1 MSLKKLRL
9 LNLSMNPLTKSKNK
23 SLKSNDENSNSDQ
36 LTNYFNDEW
45 QNIQLNSLESNHIA
59 SNLQTLILNSCYID
73 LRHIECLCEKL
84 VNLSELHL
92 SSNNYSCVTFSKNFV
107 KPSMKILYFNNNNLT
122 HWSEVCKLGK
132 CFPNL
137 INLVLSHNDLTNFK
151 PTDSFC
157 NSNCFEHLQTLI
169 INRLKINDWSVID
182 QLREFPH
189 LKHVRIQNIPL
200 LNTFND
206 EEKYYLLV
214 AHLHESIDSLN
225 GSKISLDDKEN
236 CERKYIRHFMDVAAK
251 PKRYFE
257 LESKHGKLNKLADVN
272 LEIRKRIQVKIN
284 YGDKYMY
291 DKVDVRQT
299 VGDFK
304 KKLEKFVGQPSAKF
318 KLFYID
324 TEARKLMAHFSTE
337 ELKLPNRILHSFNVR
352 DGDEFEIDLKPP
364 QINTVHSTPDH
375 LFQHSNTC
383 STGNTNNLP
392 NLHFHHYNSHF
403 NNNSHHLF
411 NPSSFNSTSSHVSP
425 SKPLPINNRGS
436 KSNSVA
442 NKNNSNESLTTKR
455 TKSNVSFSKSRNKPL
470 NKNEDSKVKTNQNK
484 NIKDEK
490 CKVML
495 GPNEST
501 DASKEFNS
509 SSLPA
514 NMNDL
519 VDYNQIKEQI
529 ESIDSSDTAMDSSV
543 EFTLEAQE
551 VASK

>member
-1 MSLKKLRL
+1 
-9 LNLSMNPLTKSKNK
+9 MNPLAKSKNK
-23 SLKSNDENSNSDQ
+23 SLSSDEENVNNDQ
-36 LTNYFNDEW
+36 LKNYFNNEW
-45 QNIQLNSLESNHIA
+45 QELKHNSLETNHIG
-59 SNLQTLILNSCYID
+59 SNLQTLILNSCFID
-73 LRHIECLCEKL
+73 LRHIECICEKL
-84 VNLSELHL
+84 VNLNELHL
-92 SSNNYSCVTFSKNFV
+92 SSNNYSTITFSKKFV
-107 KPSMKILYFNNNNLT
+107 KPSIKILYFNNNNLT

-137 INLVLSHNDLTNFK
+137 VNLVLSHNDLSNFK

-169 INRLKINDWSVID
+169 INKLKINEWSVID

-225 GSKISLDDKEN
+225 GSKISSDDKEN

-251 PKRYFE
+251 PKRYYE
-257 LESKHGKLNKLADVN
+257 LENKHGKLNKLADVN
-272 LEIRKRIQVKIN
+272 LEIRKRVQVKIN

-304 KKLEKFVGQPSAKF
+304 KKLEKFVGQPATKF

-364 QINTVHSTPDH
+364 QTTTIHSASEH
-375 LFQHSNTC
+375 LFHNSNTC
-383 STGNTNNLP
+383 STTGNTNNLP

-411 NPSSFNSTSSHVSP
+411 NPSSFNSTSSHVTS
-425 SKPLPINNRGS
+425 SKPLPISNRGS
-436 KSNSVA
+436 KSNIIT

-455 TKSNVSFSKSRNKPL
+455 TKPNTLFSKSRIKPANKS
-470 NKNEDSKVKTNQNK
+470 EDSKVKTNQNK
-484 NIKDEK
+484 TSKDEK
-490 CKVML
+490 SKVISAL
-495 GPNEST
+495 NEST
-501 DASKEFNS
+501 EVSKEFNS

-519 VDYNQIKEQI
+519 ANYNQIKELN
-529 ESIDSSDTAMDSSV
+529 ETIDSSDTAMDSSV

-551 VASK
+551 VVSKS

>member
-1 MSLKKLRL
+1 
-9 LNLSMNPLTKSKNK
+9 MNPLKKSKNQ
-23 SLKSNDENSNSDQ
+23 SCLKNDDDDENSKYDH
-36 LTNYFNDEW
+36 LTNYFNSDW
-45 QNIQLNSLESNHIA
+45 QDLQQNSFETKHIG
-59 SNLQTLILNSCYID
+59 SNLNTLILNSCFID

-92 SSNNYSCVTFSKNFV
+92 SSNNYSTITFSKNFV
-107 KPSMKILYFNNNNLT
+107 KPSIKILYFNNNNLT

-132 CFPNL
+132 CFPKL
-137 INLVLSHNDLTNFK
+137 ENLVLSHNDLTNFG
-151 PTDSFC
+151 PCHTQAPDSLFC
-157 NSNCFEHLQTLI
+157 NSNCFENLQTLI
-169 INRLKINDWSVID
+169 INKLKINEWSVID

-225 GSKISLDDKEN
+225 GSKISSDDKEN

-251 PKRYFE
+251 PKRYYE

-304 KKLEKFVGQPSAKF
+304 KKLEKFVGQPSTRF

-364 QINTVHSTPDH
+364 QTTTIHSASEH
-375 LFQHSNTC
+375 LFQHTC
-383 STGNTNNLP
+383 STGNANNLP

-411 NPSSFNSTSSHVSP
+411 NPSSFNMTSSSHVSP
-425 SKPLPINNRGS
+425 SKPLAINNRGS
-436 KSNSVA
+436 KNSSVV

-455 TKSNVSFSKSRNKPL
+455 PKSNLSFSKSSRTKPAI
-470 NKNEDSKVKTNQNK
+470 KIEDSKVKLNQNK
-484 NIKDEK
+484 TCKEEK
-490 CKVML
+490 CKETV
-495 GPNEST
+495 ST
-501 DASKEFNS
+501 IQTSEKTNDFCS

-519 VDYNQIKEQI
+519 VKYNQIKEQI
-529 ESIDSSDTAMDSSV
+529 ESSLDSSDTAMDSSV

-551 VASK
+551 EVLSK